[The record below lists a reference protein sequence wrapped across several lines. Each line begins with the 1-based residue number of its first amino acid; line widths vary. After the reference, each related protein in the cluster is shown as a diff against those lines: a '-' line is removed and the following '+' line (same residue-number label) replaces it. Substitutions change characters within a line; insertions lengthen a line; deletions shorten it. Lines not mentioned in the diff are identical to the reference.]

1 MRIVLLG
8 PPGVGKGTLADHLK
22 EKYKLAHVSTGDMLR
37 EETKKGS
44 VLGLEIKSLME
55 KGALVS
61 DELVTQLVVQKVE
74 HGLDLSK
81 GFMFD
86 GFPRT
91 VAQAQDLDTILERVK
106 APLDCVLSLEADL
119 DVLLAR
125 LTGRRVCR
133 KCGAL
138 FHVIY
143 KPSQK
148 AGICDACGGELYQ
161 RGDDNENTIQSRM
174 QVYQQSTEPIID
186 YYAKQH
192 KLKKLNANVEAADVR
207 LALAALLK

>member
-22 EKYKLAHVSTGDMLR
+22 KKYHLVPVATGDMLR

-44 VLGLEIKSLME
+44 VLGREIKSLME

-91 VAQAQDLDTILERVK
+91 VAQAQDLDTLLERVK
-106 APLDCVLSLEADL
+106 APLDFVLSMEADV

-148 AGICDACGGELYQ
+148 EGICDVCGGELYQ
-161 RGDDNENTIQSRM
+161 RGDDNAKTIQSRM
-174 QVYQQSTEPIID
+174 QVYQQSTAPIID

-207 LALAALLK
+207 LAVAAMLK

>member
-22 EKYKLAHVSTGDMLR
+22 EKYHLAHISTGDMLR

-44 VLGLEIKSLME
+44 ALGLEIKSLME

-61 DELVTQLVVQKVE
+61 DELVTKLVVQKVE
-74 HGLDLSK
+74 HGLDLSQ

-91 VAQAQDLDTILERVK
+91 VAQAQDLDRILDRVK
-106 APLDCVLSLEADL
+106 APLDFVVSMEADL
-119 DVLLAR
+119 KVLLGR

-138 FHVIY
+138 FNVTY
-143 KPSQK
+143 KPSRK
-148 AGICDACGGELYQ
+148 PGICDVCGGELYQ
-161 RGDDNENTIQSRM
+161 RGDDNEKTIQSRM
-174 QVYQQSTEPIID
+174 QVYLESTEPIIN
-186 YYAKQH
+186 YYAQQH
-192 KLKKLNANVEAADVR
+192 KLKKLNANVEAAEVR
-207 LALAALLK
+207 LALAAMLK

>member
-22 EKYKLAHVSTGDMLR
+22 EKYKLAHISTGDMLR
-37 EETKKGS
+37 EDVKKAS
-44 VLGLEIKSLME
+44 ELGLEIKRLME

-61 DELVTQLVVQKVE
+61 DELVTKLVVQKIE

-91 VAQAQDLDTILERVK
+91 VNQAEDLDKILERVK
-106 APLDCVLSLEADL
+106 APLDFALCLDADF
-119 DVLLAR
+119 DVLLKR
-125 LTGRRVCR
+125 LTGRRICR

-138 FHVIY
+138 FNVTF
-143 KPSQK
+143 KPSAK
-148 AGICDACGGELYQ
+148 AGVCDACGGELYQ
-161 RGDDNENTIQSRM
+161 RSDDNENTIQARM
-174 QVYQQSTEPIID
+174 KVYQESTTPIID

-192 KLKKLNANVEAADVR
+192 KLKKVDANMEAAQVR
-207 LALAALLK
+207 LAVAAICK